1 LRALPEMY
9 PSGENGS
16 ATKESAMT
24 DDKTKRGP
32 PDTQR
37 INVNEQY
44 EVSYWTKA
52 LGVSE
57 QKLRDAVRA
66 VGVSVAAVRR
76 HLGK

>member
-1 LRALPEMY
+1 
-9 PSGENGS
+9 
-16 ATKESAMT
+16 MT

>member
-1 LRALPEMY
+1 MA
-9 PSGENGS
+9 
-16 ATKESAMT
+16 

-37 INVNEQY
+37 INVNEPY
-44 EVSYWTKA
+44 EVSYWTKT

-57 QKLRDAVRA
+57 QKLKDAVRA
-66 VGVSVAAVRR
+66 VGVSVAAVKK

>member
-1 LRALPEMY
+1 MA
-9 PSGENGS
+9 
-16 ATKESAMT
+16 

-37 INVNEQY
+37 INVNEPY
-44 EVSYWTKA
+44 EVNYWTKT

-76 HLGK
+76 HLGR

>member
-1 LRALPEMY
+1 M
-9 PSGENGS
+9 S
-16 ATKESAMT
+16 

-32 PDTQR
+32 PDSQR
-37 INVNEQY
+37 INVNEPY
-44 EVSYWTKA
+44 EVAYWTKT

>member
-1 LRALPEMY
+1 MA
-9 PSGENGS
+9 
-16 ATKESAMT
+16 

-37 INVNEQY
+37 INVNEPY
-44 EVSYWTKA
+44 EVSYWTKT